1 MFSGASEVMRMSA
14 APDRDVM
21 SLGVNVGE
29 SSEDASPWRPPRDLN
44 RSPSAVVYNPRRP
57 RISYMLMG
65 VAYRERTD
73 SGTLG
78 RLAQRAF

>member
-14 APDRDVM
+14 APDMDAM

-29 SSEDASPWRPPRDLN
+29 YSEDASPWRPPRYIN
-44 RSPSAVVYNPRRP
+44 RSPSAVVYVPRRP
-57 RISYMLMG
+57 RISCMLRR
-65 VAYRERTD
+65 VSYRERTD
-73 SGTLG
+73 SDILG